1 MGKLTVKA
9 TTHVHHAAAHGQ
21 NKIHKETR
29 MQFSQTYYNT
39 LTPMQHAA
47 NNAWFAHMLSYLK
60 EDGVLYVPVL
70 DKRFNKQ
77 GEEIK

>member
-1 MGKLTVKA
+1 MD
-9 TTHVHHAAAHGQ
+9 
-21 NKIHKETR
+21 
-29 MQFSQTYYNT
+29 FSHTYYNT

-47 NNAWFAHMLSYLK
+47 NNAWFAQMLSYLK

>member
-1 MGKLTVKA
+1 
-9 TTHVHHAAAHGQ
+9 
-21 NKIHKETR
+21 

-60 EDGVLYVPVL
+60 EDGILYVPVL

-77 GEEIK
+77 GEEIQ